1 MKTLNMLGILLTAGL
16 VTSASA
22 LEIGDGIVDT
32 HVKMQSVDDATL
44 TLSELKGEKGTLVVF
59 TCNHC
64 PFVIGWQD
72 TMVEIGNT
80 YSKKGIGVVFINS
93 NDPNVKGDDL
103 KGMKEMAAKEG
114 YEFPYLVD
122 ATSGIARN
130 FGATKTPDVFLFDA
144 DDKLVYKG
152 AVGEG
157 GRTPTAD
164 GETWLKDALDA
175 LIAGKDIEK
184 TVTKAVGCSIKFRK

>member
-64 PFVIGWQD
+64 PFVIG
-72 TMVEIGNT
+72 
-80 YSKKGIGVVFINS
+80 
-93 NDPNVKGDDL
+93 
-103 KGMKEMAAKEG
+103 
-114 YEFPYLVD
+114 
-122 ATSGIARN
+122 
-130 FGATKTPDVFLFDA
+130 
-144 DDKLVYKG
+144 
-152 AVGEG
+152 
-157 GRTPTAD
+157 
-164 GETWLKDALDA
+164 
-175 LIAGKDIEK
+175 
-184 TVTKAVGCSIKFRK
+184 